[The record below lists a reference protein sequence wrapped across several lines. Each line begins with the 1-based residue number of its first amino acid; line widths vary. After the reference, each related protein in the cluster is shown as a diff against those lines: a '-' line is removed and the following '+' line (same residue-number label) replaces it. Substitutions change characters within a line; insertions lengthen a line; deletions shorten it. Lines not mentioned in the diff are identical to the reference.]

1 MRRIK
6 QRKGIFDEGT
16 EISIIKYES
25 NIWQNDRITKLFIFI
40 IVMLEEIIWR
50 KIMILEEY

>member
-6 QRKGIFDEGT
+6 QRKVIFNEGT

-25 NIWQNDRITKLFIFI
+25 DIWQNDRITKLFIFI
-40 IVMLEEIIWR
+40 IVMLDEIIWR

>member
-25 NIWQNDRITKLFIFI
+25 DIWQNDRITKLFIII

>member
-6 QRKGIFDEGT
+6 QRKGILDEGT

-25 NIWQNDRITKLFIFI
+25 DIWQNDRITKLFIII